1 VSKGDELMLRT
12 WSDMPLILMQ
22 LALVASTELVEAFEP
37 RPSAPGWQ
45 RRWHRTALRAA
56 ARRRVA

>member
-1 VSKGDELMLRT
+1 MLRT
-12 WSDMPLILMQ
+12 WSDMPWILMQ
-22 LALVASTELVEAFEP
+22 LALVASTELVEALEP

-56 ARRRVA
+56 ARRRIA